1 MNWSSLD
8 SRPLPIWYD
17 QAKFGVQ
24 AHWDVYSVP
33 AYGDESFWFNW
44 KELNDSNLAN
54 FVQTHYKPGTTYGDF
69 AKQVNMNF

>member
-1 MNWSSLD
+1 
-8 SRPLPIWYD
+8 
-17 QAKFGVQ
+17 
-24 AHWDVYSVP
+24 VP

-69 AKQVNMNF
+69 AKEVNMNF